1 MTMSPRRLLR
11 CGLVFAALTMV
22 GCDLDELNHGCEV
35 LYEIHWDQKI
45 QSMHFVHE
53 DPSKCPI
60 PIPEADGNA
69 YAEPEGSY
77 LAATGLEIPDLEV
90 LAELRQ
96 TGTTGP
102 PWSSITSTSMEEQ
115 GIRPR
120 QP

>member
-35 LYEIHWDQKI
+35 LHEIHWDQKI

-60 PIPEADGNA
+60 PIPEADGIQNRVFFSGTA
-69 YAEPEGSY
+69 VDEHGDEYAEGDGVSVDVTNGSG
-77 LAATGLEIPDLEV
+77 GLV
-90 LAELRQ
+90 
-96 TGTTGP
+96 GSW
-102 PWSSITSTSMEEQ
+102 WSGWFMSA
-115 GIRPR
+115 
-120 QP
+120 